1 MTQDLTVGAIDQEF
15 HKVETYAPNS
25 GPGKSVYLGDIEGYT
40 YKEGDI
46 FLVYIN
52 GLMAIEGAD
61 YEMVLISEQPSIVF
75 NNLNVKS
82 QPCTVY
88 VRILQSKAS
97 AGGGGEVYEASG
109 IMTYGNPMV
118 SDGVDTEQTL
128 DPQFT
133 AVEQ

>member
-1 MTQDLTVGAIDQEF
+1 
-15 HKVETYAPNS
+15 
-25 GPGKSVYLGDIEGYT
+25 
-40 YKEGDI
+40 
-46 FLVYIN
+46 
-52 GLMAIEGAD
+52 MAIEGAD

-97 AGGGGEVYEASG
+97 AGGGGGESSEAVGLS
-109 IMTYGNPMV
+109 YGNPMI
-118 SDGVDTEQTL
+118 SGTDNADYTT

-133 AVEQ
+133 DI